1 MDLPKKFLHD
11 RTVLI
16 LLTLLSALV
25 VIGVSIVALRFD
37 VSKNPTTIVAYRP
50 NISGSA
56 YQSGK
61 PLDIYLLAVFM
72 VIIAIS
78 AAILSARI
86 YNVRRTISIFI
97 LASAAFLLLLSARI
111 AWSIISLQ

>member
-11 RTVLI
+11 RTAMI
-16 LLTLLSALV
+16 LLTLVSGLV
-25 VIGVSIVALRFD
+25 VIGVSIVLLRFD

-56 YQSGK
+56 YQSGQ
-61 PLDIYLLAVFM
+61 PLDIYMLAAFM
-72 VIIAIS
+72 IVI
-78 AAILSARI
+78 AASSVVLSARI
-86 YNVRRTISIFI
+86 YTIRRAIAIFI
-97 LASAAFLLLLSARI
+97 LASAAFLLLLASRV